1 MADMLIFPTTTTYQ
15 VIEKNEK
22 AVEYEKLPSIADLL
36 GVGNH
41 ELLPEN
47 ISITNHQR
55 RQGGMIFGN
64 IYIYGKAKELTKE
77 LEFRILELEKE
88 NEFKKRK

>member
-1 MADMLIFPTTTTYQ
+1 VL
-15 VIEKNEK
+15 VI
-22 AVEYEKLPSIADLL
+22 
-36 GVGNH
+36 H
-41 ELLPEN
+41 ELFPEN

-64 IYIYGKAKELTKE
+64 IYYYREANELTKE
-77 LEFRILELEKE
+77 LEFRILDLEKE

>member
-1 MADMLIFPTTTTYQ
+1 VL
-15 VIEKNEK
+15 VI
-22 AVEYEKLPSIADLL
+22 
-36 GVGNH
+36 H

-64 IYIYGKAKELTKE
+64 IYNYGKAKELTKE
-77 LEFRILELEKE
+77 LKFRILELEKE